1 MIATWSWVSI
11 STVGRA
17 GSIFVSTILRM
28 FILASRSAQRH
39 AILRSL
45 DIDFEIIPSDF
56 DESSIT
62 ELDPIKRA
70 MLLAHAKA
78 DSVSKNYP
86 DRIVI
91 GVDTLVV
98 SADHHLLEKPLDA
111 DDARRMLRFH
121 SGRTSMIHSAIAL
134 QRGEER
140 KIGISTA
147 SVTFKIL
154 SDAEIEEWIKGGLWQ
169 DRSGAFQIEGE
180 GQKLIAGFE
189 GEFETIVGF
198 PVQAFFSLCERFGVS
213 R

>member
-1 MIATWSWVSI
+1 MP
-11 STVGRA
+11 
-17 GSIFVSTILRM
+17 M
-28 FILASRSAQRH
+28 FILASQSPQRK
-39 AILRSL
+39 AILQKL
-45 DIDFEIIPSDF
+45 GIPFEVIPTHF
-56 DESSIT
+56 DETSMT
-62 ELDPIKRA
+62 EPDPIKRA
-70 MLLAHAKA
+70 LLLAHAKA

-98 SADHHLLEKPLDA
+98 SADGVLLEKPLDA
-111 DDARRMLRFH
+111 DDARRMMLLH
-121 SGRTSMIHSAIAL
+121 SGRTSMVHSAIAL

-147 SVTFKIL
+147 SVTFKTL
-154 SDAEIEEWIKGGLWQ
+154 NNEEIKWWIETGLWQ

-180 GQKLIAGFE
+180 GQKIIKAFE